1 MPELGLM
8 LPILGIRSCQPAC
21 PYGCNLQAWHYPDQN
36 HAEPRLRCTA
46 QNATY
51 LLCVGKDASLDGFV
65 FARGGHRFIYRKS
78 LLRLI
83 DGLLQDI

>member
-8 LPILGIRSCQPAC
+8 LPILGIRSSASSVQAYKTPA
-21 PYGCNLQAWHYPDQN
+21 DF
-36 HAEPRLRCTA
+36 LR
-46 QNATY
+46 
-51 LLCVGKDASLDGFV
+51 VGEDAGLNGFV